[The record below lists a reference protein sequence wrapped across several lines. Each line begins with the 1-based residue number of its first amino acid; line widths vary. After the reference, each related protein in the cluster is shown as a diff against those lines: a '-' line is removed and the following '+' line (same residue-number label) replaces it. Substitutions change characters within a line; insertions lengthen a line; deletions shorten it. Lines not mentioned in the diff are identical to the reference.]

1 MKEIPDFDK
10 IIKIRT
16 KFDNL
21 LTEFTQEKEKNEKE
35 KKLVED
41 KHKKAMKI
49 LEKKMI
55 EEIQQLKSEHEN
67 EIKNLKEYFQ
77 QLIDEKIKEIKTKE
91 KQKIGVSTSEIKK
104 LGNIGVN
111 FVQIKN
117 KWSSIE
123 SKCCSNECIN
133 TEKPVG
139 TCIEGNGFAN
149 LVDEE
154 NIKYIIGEGK
164 VKTW

>member
-55 EEIQQLKSEHEN
+55 EAREEGG
-67 EIKNLKEYFQ
+67 
-77 QLIDEKIKEIKTKE
+77 LII
-91 KQKIGVSTSEIKK
+91 
-104 LGNIGVN
+104 
-111 FVQIKN
+111 
-117 KWSSIE
+117 
-123 SKCCSNECIN
+123 
-133 TEKPVG
+133 
-139 TCIEGNGFAN
+139 
-149 LVDEE
+149 
-154 NIKYIIGEGK
+154 
-164 VKTW
+164 